1 VSGRATLIYDGEC
14 SLCVVAAAW
23 LDRRLPSRDDV
34 DVVAAQQWLAT
45 TRDVVAAQQWLATTR
60 GVSVVSADE
69 TARAAWWVE
78 DGRRLEGSRAVA
90 RALIALG
97 GGWRLV
103 GRILA
108 SRPVDW
114 VAAPVYRFVARHRPA
129 ARRRRRPVSWWDR
142 ASRFRGA
149 RTRIG

>member
-1 VSGRATLIYDGEC
+1 MSGRATLIYDGEC

-34 DVVAAQQWLAT
+34 
-45 TRDVVAAQQWLATTR
+45 DVVAAQQWLATTR